1 VHGTGTLSYLRCVG
15 LVLAAGLVSASACAA
30 DPPADGGS
38 TNGPAER
45 AAAVAWHVTPVM
57 KGLDIPWDVEFLP
70 RGGMLVT
77 ERTRKRLLLRTPA
90 GHVRTLLDGPDFIWE
105 SGETGLMSLAV
116 DPRFGKNRRIYAC
129 YGATTAG
136 GGHDVRV
143 AAWRLNHA
151 RTHVRRIET
160 LVTGMPSTSGR
171 HGGCR
176 LKISAAGA
184 LFIGTGDAA
193 TGTNPQ
199 DLTSLGGKVL
209 RVNRFTGKGMPGNPF
224 AQATNANTRRI
235 YTYGHRNVQGLAWR
249 PGDTMWSVEHGPD
262 RDDEVNRLV
271 PGGNYGWNPVPGYN
285 ESVPMTDLAEFPH
298 AIVAKW
304 SSGFPTVATSG
315 AAWLSDPRWK
325 SLRGV
330 LAVAALKDSALR
342 LMRFNDAN
350 RLVSVRLPA
359 ALDGPYGRL
368 RSVTQGPDGALYITT
383 ANGSTDMVLRAV
395 AVF

>member
-1 VHGTGTLSYLRCVG
+1 MGRTFT
-15 LVLAAGLVSASACAA
+15 LAAALLFAVSVRWLRGPPAPRSSAGGAPGCPSASPRCRCPPGPSSSTRPRRAQ
-30 DPPADGGS
+30 DP
-38 TNGPAER
+38 R
-45 AAAVAWHVTPVM
+45 
-57 KGLDIPWDVEFLP
+57 LD
-70 RGGMLVT
+70 R
-77 ERTRKRLLLRTPA
+77 RLLLRTPA

-116 DPRFGKNRRIYAC
+116 DPRFGRNRRIYAC
-129 YGATTAG
+129 YGASTAG

-176 LKISAAGA
+176 LKISPAGA

-262 RDDEVNRLV
+262 RTTRLT
-271 PGGNYGWNPVPGYN
+271 G
-285 ESVPMTDLAEFPH
+285 SC
-298 AIVAKW
+298 
-304 SSGFPTVATSG
+304 
-315 AAWLSDPRWK
+315 
-325 SLRGV
+325 
-330 LAVAALKDSALR
+330 
-342 LMRFNDAN
+342 
-350 RLVSVRLPA
+350 PA
-359 ALDGPYGRL
+359 ATMGGTRCP
-368 RSVTQGPDGALYITT
+368 ATT
-383 ANGSTDMVLRAV
+383 SRCR
-395 AVF
+395 